1 MARSPF
7 FLVVR
12 PEATSSVRSLLVAM
26 PFVPSSDARSY
37 KLINISSSIPHV
49 LFSSWEGEQK
59 QNRSVKGTGGKP
71 GSSPW
76 WKTSS
81 NTTCNSCFAAG
92 PPCLLNKPIGQGPIH
107 SLDGPRLRSSFH
119 EMSVAHHRLSY
130 DQDDEEA
137 EESVEDEEEHEEQ
150 EEQDRMHG
158 ERLLNW
164 ETFLWTRREGT
175 YKRWPPTY

>member
-1 MARSPF
+1 MFCSPAEK
-7 FLVVR
+7 V
-12 PEATSSVRSLLVAM
+12 
-26 PFVPSSDARSY
+26 
-37 KLINISSSIPHV
+37 
-49 LFSSWEGEQK
+49 
-59 QNRSVKGTGGKP
+59 NRSKIGVSKALVENQDLVPGGKP
-71 GSSPW
+71 AAIPRVIRV
-76 WKTSS
+76 
-81 NTTCNSCFAAG
+81 FAAG

-158 ERLLNW
+158 ERLLN
-164 ETFLWTRREGT
+164 
-175 YKRWPPTY
+175 